1 MWSWILVGVLYAL
14 GVGFF
19 RLLGGVAAAGDAMRR
34 WVIRRGRV
42 VTETTPSRTTLLG
55 EPVTFAP

>member
-1 MWSWILVGVLYAL
+1 M
-14 GVGFF
+14 
-19 RLLGGVAAAGDAMRR
+19 RLHPARR

-42 VTETTPSRTTLLG
+42 VAETTPAATTLLG